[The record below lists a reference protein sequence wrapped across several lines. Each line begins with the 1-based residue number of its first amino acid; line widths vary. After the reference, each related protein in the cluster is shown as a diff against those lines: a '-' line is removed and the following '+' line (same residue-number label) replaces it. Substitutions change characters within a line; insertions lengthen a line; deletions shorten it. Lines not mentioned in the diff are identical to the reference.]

1 MTLYIKRQEALE
13 NAKTALS
20 LAAERIK

>member
-13 NAKTALS
+13 HAKTALS